1 MFGWLKNG
9 TKNISAGVSDSGKKL
24 LGTEEII
31 STSKDI
37 QSMAKN
43 ILSPK
48 DAIKNARKE
57 TFKEA
62 MNRQEVSDF
71 ELMQIYRNYTIS
83 CYISLVFSVI
93 MFCFII
99 YNLFF
104 KSDIFLSAS
113 LLVFLFFCLVNA
125 FKFSFRSFQI

>member
-104 KSDIFLSAS
+104 KSNIFLSAS
-113 LLVFLFFCLVNA
+113 LLVFLFF
-125 FKFSFRSFQI
+125 